1 MDKDISVT
9 LKVWRQRGP
18 KEKDNIVQ
26 SINKVQVK
34 LNVDITMD
42 DLWGKLPFNDFYEEL
57 KSTLNPGEE

>member
-1 MDKDISVT
+1 M
-9 LKVWRQRGP
+9 
-18 KEKDNIVQ
+18 DNIVQ